1 MDKLLRSVE
10 QSVLSL
16 ITVNATDLTELGN
29 LHTQFQEIKS
39 ESVKIN
45 NDHQDDYL
53 SLVENAAKAVV
64 DIIESIIFDD
74 TNDVNVAIAYINQTA
89 EAIQTIVQNL
99 SNRQTPSAILF
110 PENMHLNLPESSTP
124 PPSIIFCEIKL
135 PDNVDEDI
143 FQEFLANQ
151 LHVNESL
158 EEAILNAEQNLTDE
172 TLSIVKGILHSIKGE
187 AGLMGLDAM
196 SQACHE
202 AENIF
207 EVSETFPAEKLLK
220 TKDWLQNAVN
230 KILGKEAECDITSEI
245 SAPAT
250 PQTTTAEVNAA
261 PDAKKEDFAEMM
273 IDKGDLPLVDDF
285 IMESL
290 EHLETG
296 EASLLSYEDD
306 PENTELINA
315 IFRAFHTIKGVAG
328 FLNLVQIQQL
338 AHAAE
343 NLLDKGRK
351 NEVDLNSGNSDI
363 VFESIDLMEK
373 MIEGLKFNIE
383 NHQPVKPIDGVT
395 PLIKRI
401 NDALSDEPEPEI
413 IEAKAGDTQ
422 KIGEILIETNITTK
436 EVINKILDIQSDGS
450 DDRKLGEILIDN
462 GNATQG
468 QVQQA
473 LKTQSDAT
481 KKKHTTENTVKVT
494 TSRLDGMINMVGE
507 LVIAQSMVLQNV
519 AEHSTKDERL
529 SKNLSHLTKISRDLQ
544 ELSMSMRMVPV
555 KGVFQ
560 KMARLVRDLGKKT
573 GKQIEF
579 EIVGSETEI
588 DRNIVEAIA
597 DPLVH
602 MVRNSADHGI
612 ELPSERTANGK
623 AVAGTIKLSAFHQ
636 AGNIVIE
643 ISDDGR
649 GLNKQKIRE
658 KGIKNGLIREG
669 QDIPDSELFQLI
681 FNAGFSTAEKITD
694 VSGRGVGMDVV
705 KKNIESIMGRIDIIS
720 TEGKGSTF
728 TISLPLTLA
737 VIDGQIVT
745 VGSEQY
751 VIPTISIEE
760 SLRPTD
766 GQIHTVQGES
776 GEMMLIRG
784 SLLPV
789 VRLHSLFSIEPIYT
803 DPYEAII
810 VVVEDG
816 NQRCCLMVDKLQG
829 QQQVVIKNL
838 GEYFT
843 NVIGVSGGAI
853 MGDGNINLILDIPG
867 VLNFAT
873 QS

>member
-1 MDKLLRSVE
+1 
-10 QSVLSL
+10 
-16 ITVNATDLTELGN
+16 
-29 LHTQFQEIKS
+29 
-39 ESVKIN
+39 
-45 NDHQDDYL
+45 
-53 SLVENAAKAVV
+53 
-64 DIIESIIFDD
+64 
-74 TNDVNVAIAYINQTA
+74 
-89 EAIQTIVQNL
+89 
-99 SNRQTPSAILF
+99 
-110 PENMHLNLPESSTP
+110 
-124 PPSIIFCEIKL
+124 
-135 PDNVDEDI
+135 
-143 FQEFLANQ
+143 
-151 LHVNESL
+151 
-158 EEAILNAEQNLTDE
+158 
-172 TLSIVKGILHSIKGE
+172 
-187 AGLMGLDAM
+187 
-196 SQACHE
+196 
-202 AENIF
+202 
-207 EVSETFPAEKLLK
+207 
-220 TKDWLQNAVN
+220 
-230 KILGKEAECDITSEI
+230 
-245 SAPAT
+245 
-250 PQTTTAEVNAA
+250 
-261 PDAKKEDFAEMM
+261 
-273 IDKGDLPLVDDF
+273 
-285 IMESL
+285 MESL
-290 EHLETG
+290 EHLKTS

-343 NLLDKGRK
+343 SLLDKGRK

-373 MIEGLKFNIE
+373 MIVGLKSNIE
-383 NHQPVKPIDGVT
+383 NHQPVNPIDGVT

-413 IEAKAGDTQ
+413 IEPKAGDTQ

-436 EVINKILDIQSDGS
+436 EVINKILDIQKNGS

-473 LKTQSDAT
+473 LKTQSDAI
-481 KKKHTTENTVKVT
+481 KKKHTTESTVKVT

-519 AEHSTKDERL
+519 AEHSTKDETL
-529 SKNLSHLTKISRDLQ
+529 NKNLSALTKITRDLQ

-560 KMARLVRDLGKKT
+560 KMARLVRNLGKKT

-694 VSGRGVGMDVV
+694 ISGRGVGMDVV

-816 NQRCCLMVDKLQG
+816 DQRCCLMVDKLHG

>member
-1 MDKLLRSVE
+1 MDKLLRNVE

-53 SLVENAAKAVV
+53 TLVENAAKAVV
-64 DIIESIIFDD
+64 DIIETIIFDD

-99 SNRQTPSAILF
+99 SNQQTPSAVLF
-110 PENMHLNLPESSTP
+110 PENMYLNLPESSTP
-124 PPSIIFCEIKL
+124 PPLISFGENKL

-151 LHVNESL
+151 LHLNESL
-158 EEAILNAEQNLTDE
+158 EEAILNAEN
-172 TLSIVKGILHSIKGE
+172 
-187 AGLMGLDAM
+187 
-196 SQACHE
+196 
-202 AENIF
+202 
-207 EVSETFPAEKLLK
+207 
-220 TKDWLQNAVN
+220 
-230 KILGKEAECDITSEI
+230 DITSEI
-245 SAPAT
+245 PVPAILQT
-250 PQTTTAEVNAA
+250 TTTAEVHEK
-261 PDAKKEDFAEMM
+261 PDANKEDFAVMM
-273 IDKGDLPLVDDF
+273 IDKSDLPLVDDF

-290 EHLETG
+290 EHLKTS

-343 NLLDKGRK
+343 SLLDKGRK

-373 MIEGLKFNIE
+373 MIVGLKSNIE
-383 NHQPVKPIDGVT
+383 NHQPVNPIDGVT

-413 IEAKAGDTQ
+413 IEPKAGDTQ

-436 EVINKILDIQSDGS
+436 EVINKILDIQKNGS

-473 LKTQSDAT
+473 LKTQSDAI
-481 KKKHTTENTVKVT
+481 KKKHTTESTVKVT

-519 AEHSTKDERL
+519 AEHSTKDETL
-529 SKNLSHLTKISRDLQ
+529 NKNLSALTKITRDLQ

-694 VSGRGVGMDVV
+694 ISGRGVGMDVV

-816 NQRCCLMVDKLQG
+816 DQRCCLMVDKLHG